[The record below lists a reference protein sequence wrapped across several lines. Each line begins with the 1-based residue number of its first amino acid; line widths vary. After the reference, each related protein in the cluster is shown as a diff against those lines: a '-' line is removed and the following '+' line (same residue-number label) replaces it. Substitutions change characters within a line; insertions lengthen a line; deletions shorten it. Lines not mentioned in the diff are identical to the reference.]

1 MKRYI
6 KNGKIKNNNQI
17 IIHKD
22 GKQIINP
29 KEEQILA
36 DGWVEYVIPELTE
49 EQKLQK
55 EKDLKKLQIKDY
67 DTSERVNEFT
77 IQGMSVWLDKETRAG
92 LMLRLDSETAVN
104 KQETT
109 LWYNGYEFTLPI
121 QQAKQML
128 YAIEVYASEC
138 YDNTQRHLAVVNG
151 LESIDEITN
160 YDFTTGYPEKLVF

>member
-6 KNGKIKNNNQI
+6 KDGKIKNSNQI
-17 IIHKD
+17 IIHKN

-29 KEEQILA
+29 KEEMILE

-49 EQKLQK
+49 EQKLEK

-92 LMLRLDSETAVN
+92 LMLRLDSEIAVA

-109 LWYNGYEFTLPI
+109 LWYNGHEFILPTE
-121 QQAKQML
+121 QAKQML
-128 YAIEVYASEC
+128 YAIEIYASAC
-138 YDNTQRHLAVVNG
+138 YDNTQRHLAAIDK
-151 LESIDEITN
+151 LESIDEVIN
-160 YDFTTGYPEKLVF
+160 YDFTTGYPEKLEF